1 MIITDKEKE
10 RWYSAID
17 NANNIDELK
26 AVLKEIIDVLN
37 KVFIQY

>member
-1 MIITDKEKE
+1 MIITDEEKE